1 MMKFGTINLL
11 LTSNGYQAEG
21 WYGMITIYDIAKH
34 ANVSAMTVSRVINN
48 TGRISDKTRMK
59 VRQVMAELNYVPNA
73 MARGLVLQ
81 KTNIVSL
88 LVTDIT
94 NPFYTTV
101 ARGAEDAARSLGYKL
116 LLGNSDENAE
126 KEKEYIDTILST
138 RVDGVLLT
146 PAGDDSKG
154 HLEALTLHGTPYV
167 ALDRD
172 VPGILCDSVV
182 GDSISGVRK
191 LIDYLVSLGH
201 QHVALVGGTFDV
213 STARQR
219 HQGFKEAMEANRLPY
234 NEELVL
240 QTGYRLQDME
250 AAAER
255 LLSLSPVP
263 TAVLAG
269 NNVTALG
276 LLQSFRRRSIDVP
289 GQISIVTFDDL
300 GYRDLIDPLFTSAV
314 QPAYK
319 FGELGIQMLIDRIEG
334 RSNEAPS
341 RLVLQNELMI
351 GSSTGAPPQ

>member
-1 MMKFGTINLL
+1 
-11 LTSNGYQAEG
+11 
-21 WYGMITIYDIAKH
+21 MITIYDIAKH

-116 LLGNSDENAE
+116 LLGNSDENTD

-146 PAGDDSKG
+146 PAGDRSKT
-154 HLEALTLHGTPYV
+154 HLEALARHGTPYV

-172 VPGILCDSVV
+172 VPGIVCDSVV
-182 GDSISGVRK
+182 GDSFGGARK

-201 QHVALVGGTFDV
+201 RHIALVGGAFDV
-213 STARQR
+213 STARER
-219 HQGFKEAMEANRLPY
+219 HQGYKEALEANGLAYDERL
-234 NEELVL
+234 VF
-240 QTGYRLQDME
+240 QTGYRMQDME

-255 LLSLSPVP
+255 LLTLSPAP

-289 GQISIVTFDDL
+289 GRISIVTFDDL
-300 GYRDLIDPLFTSAV
+300 GYRDLIDPLFTTAV

-334 RSNEAPS
+334 RSEAAPR
-341 RLVLQNELMI
+341 RLVLPNGLLI
-351 GSSTGAPPQ
+351 GGSTGVPPR